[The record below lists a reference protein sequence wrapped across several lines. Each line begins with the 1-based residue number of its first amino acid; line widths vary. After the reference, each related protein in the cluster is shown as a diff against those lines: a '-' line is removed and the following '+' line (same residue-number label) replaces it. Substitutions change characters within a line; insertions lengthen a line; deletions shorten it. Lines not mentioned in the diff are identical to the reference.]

1 MLFVISL
8 IFLIVACSHVRAL
21 PCCIPGIPLDDSPV
35 AAVDNTVTEA
45 VDNTVTEAV
54 DNTVTEPVDYTV
66 TEPVGHPT
74 VGASMTPTAMRHLA
88 ASISLCSF

>member
-8 IFLIVACSHVRAL
+8 IFLIVACSHVKAL
-21 PCCIPGIPLDDSPV
+21 PCCIPGMPLDDSPV
-35 AAVDNTVTEA
+35 AA

-66 TEPVGHPT
+66 TEPVVHPT

-88 ASISLCSF
+88 AGMSLCSF